1 MTTWNPRRSLILL
14 GISGMAVSSGW
25 AMAGSE
31 QAPASGGV
39 DPAHAEVLPEV
50 TVTTGTR
57 SERARERSP
66 SSVEV
71 IDREQVERSGGA
83 DLGEVLRR
91 ESSLFVSPDG
101 TQASIRGARREDNVI
116 LIDGRRVL
124 GEPSRRYE
132 LNRIPTGSIE
142 RIEIVKGP
150 GSVLYGADALG
161 GVINVITRKPEP
173 GLHGDIDVQAGAR
186 TEDAGAERYK
196 AALGLHGGGL
206 DTRFRIDAQATSRA
220 AYSEPVT
227 ALPEGRRGI
236 DLDSDNYEKFD
247 LKERYTI
254 DEDRRDEAD
263 VHTLAGTLEHFFTDD
278 LQVTL
283 QADYLHEERQR
294 DYINTGPTPV
304 DDGAVANIP
313 ARWLD
318 DNQRLGLAAAADW
331 QATTTLNLFFR
342 SYRSVYEK
350 ERIVTS
356 DPWTTLGY
364 SAGERPKERDRDVT
378 LTDWRQELIASWTPG
393 PAHTVQL
400 GAEHRDHEYEDHQ
413 LVSDSETRWDAAAF
427 AQHEWAVTDRLDLV
441 YGARYDDS
449 SLDDADN
456 TAVEGGIVYA
466 FAPAARLRLNYAQG
480 YSLPDER
487 ALYADT
493 RRPNGDPMHGANV
506 VAGDKRQTHNLDP
519 ERSESV
525 EIGLSGSLGALG
537 PVRESRYDL
546 AVFHTVIEDRIS
558 RRSLSGNDYFSFYNL
573 DDEARIAGSEGSLE
587 FALPAGLR
595 VDVGVTW
602 LDAIERGERHELPYA
617 PEWSARAALGGEHGE
632 RFGWR
637 ARVQHTGSHVDEI
650 DPDDQQAQE
659 AFTQVDLQGHYRP
672 PAWEQV
678 RLYAGIDNVFDTSN
692 DTSLCADPGRY
703 ARLGL
708 RASF

>member
-1 MTTWNPRRSLILL
+1 MTTWKPGRSLILL
-14 GISGMAVSSGW
+14 GIFGLAVSSGW

-39 DPAHAEVLPEV
+39 DPAHAKVLPEV

-71 IDREQVERSGGA
+71 IDREQIERSGGA

-186 TEDAGAERYK
+186 TEDAEADRYK

-206 DTRFRIDAQATSRA
+206 DTRFRVDAQATSRA
-220 AYSEPVT
+220 AYSET
-227 ALPEGRRGI
+227 ATVLPEGRRGI
-236 DLDSDNYEKFD
+236 KPDKFAD
-247 LKERYTI
+247 YDVQERYTI

-263 VHTLAGTLEHFFTDD
+263 VYTLAGTLEHFFTDD

-283 QADYLHEERQR
+283 QADYLHEERER
-294 DYINTGPTPV
+294 DYINIGPTQV
-304 DDGAVANIP
+304 DDGNDGAVANIP

-331 QATTTLNLFFR
+331 QATGTLNLFFR

-356 DPWTTLGY
+356 EPWTTLGY

-393 PAHTVQL
+393 RAHSVQL

-413 LVSDSETRWDAAAF
+413 LVSGSETRWDAAAF

-480 YSLPDER
+480 YSVPAARD
-487 ALYADT
+487 LYADT
-493 RRPNGDPMHGANV
+493 AQPSGRRQLGAAV
-506 VAGDKRQTHNLDP
+506 ETSEKAPHNLDP

-546 AVFHTVIEDRIS
+546 AVFHTIIEDRITRE
-558 RRSLSGNDYFSFYNL
+558 RRGEPYVSFYNL
-573 DDEARIAGSEGSLE
+573 DDEARIGGSEGSLE
-587 FALPAGLR
+587 LALPAGLR
-595 VDVGVTW
+595 VDLGVTW

-617 PEWSARAALGGEHGE
+617 PEWSARAALAGEHGE

-637 ARVQHTGSHVDEI
+637 ARVQYTGSHVDEI

-692 DTSLCADPGRY
+692 DTSLYADPGRY